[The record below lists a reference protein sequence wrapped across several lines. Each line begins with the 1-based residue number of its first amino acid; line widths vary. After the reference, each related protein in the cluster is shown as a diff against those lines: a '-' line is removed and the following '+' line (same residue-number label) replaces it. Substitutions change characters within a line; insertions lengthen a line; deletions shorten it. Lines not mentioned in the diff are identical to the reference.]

1 MKGLTMQLILFKIIS
16 DIIGSILMVL
26 LLVLEHNTALPL
38 IESMLQNLTSNTTQ
52 QVALLFAT
60 AKIIQVFVISLP
72 LKHFEK
78 MVERY
83 SPPTNVEDIAQL
95 QYLNGQKQLEPND
108 VIKLG
113 YMEVSRILNKLP
125 HYLDSVRSEVKT
137 VKTAPQNLNLA
148 ISTLTGEIDNIMKEL
163 YRHQLNNE
171 TTESIVRF
179 QQQLGSISSLNDT
192 LNEFVSTHLQF
203 SKTNSESTDSLHN
216 ITESL
221 HVLLVSMNDSIEG
234 DTILDYELLINLT
247 LDRGPM
253 MENFRQRYIKK
264 QSELSSDEQY
274 QIMRLTELFQRSV
287 WLINNWANFMKKK
300 VMDATND

>member
-1 MKGLTMQLILFKIIS
+1 
-16 DIIGSILMVL
+16 MVL